1 MTGLP
6 FRHRLVC
13 FLSVA
18 GPAFGAFLT
27 GRLVTN
33 AVSMVGPHIMAQVD
47 GRPMTPFT
55 HRYLELIGFLNN
67 QQVSLARIGDIAAI
81 VIASLGFLLVHRLA
95 PDRAQRAVM
104 ILALIAWSIQIGFL
118 MATVVALASPFNTR

>member
-47 GRPMTPFT
+47 GRPITPFT
-55 HRYLELIGFLNN
+55 RSYLGLISFLDG
-67 QQVSLARIGDIAAI
+67 SKFPLARIGDFAAI
-81 VIASLGFLLVHRLA
+81 GIAILGFLLVQRLP

>member
-1 MTGLP
+1 MTGLS
-6 FRHRLVC
+6 FRHRFVC

-33 AVSMVGPHIMAQVD
+33 AVSMVGPHILSQVE
-47 GRPMTPFT
+47 GRPITPFT
-55 HRYLELIGFLNN
+55 RGYLGLISALDARNFP
-67 QQVSLARIGDIAAI
+67 LARIGDIAAI
-81 VIASLGFLLVHRLA
+81 AIACIGFLLVHRLA
-95 PDRAQRAVM
+95 ADRAQRGVM